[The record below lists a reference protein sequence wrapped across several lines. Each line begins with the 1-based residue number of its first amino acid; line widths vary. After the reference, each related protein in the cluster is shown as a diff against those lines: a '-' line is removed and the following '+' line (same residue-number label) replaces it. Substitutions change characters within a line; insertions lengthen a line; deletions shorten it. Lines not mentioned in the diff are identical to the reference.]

1 MTDSLSLACQLTGVR
16 ATLENVGALLRIEH
30 NVSLTLLQ
38 SVKPNIT
45 DVLAESFVESVDG
58 YWYPIEASDEHPA
71 LVRVIVA
78 ESGYCVER
86 RARIASYWV
95 PVATVPVAEF
105 NPSAFRTW
113 RRSWN
118 CVA

>member
-1 MTDSLSLACQLTGVR
+1 MSLA
-16 ATLENVGALLRIEH
+16 LLK
-30 NVSLTLLQ
+30 ND
-38 SVKPNIT
+38 KPTIT

-58 YWYPIEASDEHPA
+58 YWYPIEASDEHAP

-86 RARIASYWV
+86 RARVQSFWV

-105 NPSAFRTW
+105 NPASFRIW
-113 RRSWN
+113 RRNWN